1 MPRFAANLSM
11 MFGEVPFLDRF
22 GAAAEAGF
30 EAVEFLFPY
39 EHPPEEIARRLHAGR
54 LRNVLFNL
62 PPGNWGAG
70 ERGIGAVPGREREF
84 RDGIATALRYAEAL
98 GTPTLHAMA
107 GLVPAGVDRARCRA
121 TYLENLRLAARETAA
136 KGLTLVIEPINT
148 RDIPGYFLNRQDHA
162 HELVQQVGAPNLKV
176 QMDLYH
182 CQIVEGDVA
191 MKLRKY
197 LPTGHVGHLQIAGV
211 PDRHEPDL
219 GELHHP
225 YLFKLIDELGW
236 TGHIGCEYRP
246 RGRTSA
252 GLGWLRN
259 AQQAQGDLR

>member
-1 MPRFAANLSM
+1 METVAMPRFAANLSM

-39 EHPPEEIARRLHAGR
+39 EHAPEEIARRLRAGR
-54 LRNVLFNL
+54 LRNVLFNM

-84 RDGIATALRYAEAL
+84 REGVATALRYAEAL

-107 GLVPAGVDRARCRA
+107 GLVPAGVDRAACRA

-148 RDIPGYFLNRQDHA
+148 RDIPGYFLNTQAEAHA
-162 HELVQQVGAPNLKV
+162 LREEIGAPNLKV

-182 CQIVEGDVA
+182 AQIVEGDVTV
-191 MKLRKY
+191 KLRRWAE
-197 LPTGHVGHLQIAGV
+197 HVGHVQIASV
-211 PDRHEPDL
+211 PDRSEPDV
-219 GELHHP
+219 GELSYPHVFRV
-225 YLFKLIDELGW
+225 LDELRYPGW
-236 TGHIGCEYRP
+236 VGCEYRP
-246 RGRTSA
+246 ARGTLA
-252 GLGWLRN
+252 GLGWFEPYRRR
-259 AQQAQGDLR
+259 G